1 MSRPRAKPKVLRH
14 VYSVPEILEWADAHH
29 ARTGAWPIYRSGLVL
44 GVLAEN
50 WRKVDNALRWG
61 YRGLPGGSSLAQLLA
76 EKRNVRNG
84 AKLPPFRLEQILLWV
99 DNHYKRMGI
108 WPIAESGPIADAPGE
123 TWGAV
128 DIALRNGDRGLD
140 AGSSLARLLAQW
152 RGYRNPQGLP
162 PYTGEEILQWADAHH
177 ARTGAWPIYR
187 SGPIFG
193 VPGENWR
200 KVHNALFLG
209 YRGLPGGSSLAQFL
223 AERRNVRNSGDLPAF
238 RLKQILLWVD
248 NRHKRTGMWPTAESG
263 TIADAPGETWWAVNV
278 ALRNGDRGMKAGSSL
293 ARLLAQRRGRRNRQV
308 LPPYTVREIL
318 EWADAHH
325 MRTGTWPTYR
335 SGPIAEAPGET
346 WKAVHAALYSGG
358 RGLPGLSSL
367 AQVLAA
373 HRGVTIA
380 TQLPPLT
387 LPKMR
392 MWARGH
398 KRLTGSWPTS
408 ISGPIAGVPDMTW
421 KKVYEALRVG

>member
-140 AGSSLARLLAQW
+140 AGSSLARLLAHW
-152 RGYRNPQGLP
+152 RGHRN
-162 PYTGEEILQWADAHH
+162 T
-177 ARTGAWPIYR
+177 
-187 SGPIFG
+187 
-193 VPGENWR
+193 
-200 KVHNALFLG
+200 
-209 YRGLPGGSSLAQFL
+209 
-223 AERRNVRNSGDLPAF
+223 
-238 RLKQILLWVD
+238 
-248 NRHKRTGMWPTAESG
+248 
-263 TIADAPGETWWAVNV
+263 
-278 ALRNGDRGMKAGSSL
+278 
-293 ARLLAQRRGRRNRQV
+293 QV